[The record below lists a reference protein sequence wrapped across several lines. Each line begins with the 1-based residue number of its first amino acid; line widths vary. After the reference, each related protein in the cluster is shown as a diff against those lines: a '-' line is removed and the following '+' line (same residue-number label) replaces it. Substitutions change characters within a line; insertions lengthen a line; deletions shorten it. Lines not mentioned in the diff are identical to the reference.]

1 VRSQLAF
8 RIFQGFIIFQDQ
20 VDLSDHKG
28 QEVRE
33 MILVNEAT
41 LKKNKLPEIH
51 DLLSQH
57 MVRIPSLVDVFAQIP
72 DPRKARGKRHPLQAM
87 LALACVALLCGY
99 RSLLAISEWAH
110 NYGLAYL
117 SCLGFKRH
125 YPPSQATW
133 YRVLRKIDW
142 QALEEQLA
150 DWVERV
156 LAVLDS
162 GNEWEGVALDG
173 KTLRGSK
180 KQGAAN
186 THLLSALSHRLAIT
200 LTQIAVSDKTNEI
213 GAVGDLLVGLV
224 MKGRVFTADA
234 LLTQRNVAQS
244 ILDGKADYVFIVK
257 KNQPTLYED
266 IAYLFGDLLNP
277 EFVTDMCDV
286 INEGHGRV
294 ERRRLTTS
302 TALID
307 YVNWPG
313 IQQVFCLE
321 RVFTRKKTGEV
332 SLEVV
337 YGITSLGAD
346 EATARQLLAFT
357 RQHWHIEN
365 KSHWVRDVTFDEDR
379 SQVRV
384 GNLPHVMATLRNT
397 VINLLRTTGADNIA
411 KALRHYAACP
421 DDALALIGLPT

>member
-1 VRSQLAF
+1 
-8 RIFQGFIIFQDQ
+8 
-20 VDLSDHKG
+20 
-28 QEVRE
+28 

-41 LKKNKLPEIH
+41 LKENKLPELH
-51 DLLSQH
+51 DLMSQRT
-57 MVRIPSLVDVFAQIP
+57 VCIPPLIDVLVQIP

-87 LALACVALLCGY
+87 LALSCVALLCGY
-99 RSLLAISEWAH
+99 QSLLAISEWSH
-110 NYGLAYL
+110 NYGLTYL
-117 SCLGFKRH
+117 PRLGFTRRR
-125 YPPSQATW
+125 PPGQATW
-133 YRVLRKIDW
+133 YRVLSKIDW
-142 QALEEQLA
+142 QALEEKLA

-180 KQGAAN
+180 KQGAAD

-200 LTQIAVSDKTNEI
+200 LTQVAVSDKTNEI

-224 MKGRVFTADA
+224 MNGRVFTADA
-234 LLTQRNVAQS
+234 HLTQRHVAQL
-244 ILDGKADYVFIVK
+244 ILDGESDYVLIVK

-266 IAYLFGDLLNP
+266 IAYLFSGLLDMTL
-277 EFVTDMCDV
+277 VTDMCDV
-286 INEGHGRV
+286 LNEGHGRV

-307 YVNWPG
+307 YVDWPG
-313 IQQVFCLE
+313 VQQVFCLE
-321 RVFTRKKTGEV
+321 RMVTCKKTGQV

-337 YGITSLGAD
+337 YGITSLASS

-379 SQVRV
+379 CQVRT
-384 GNLPHVMATLRNT
+384 GSLPHVMATLRNT
-397 VINLLRTTGADNIA
+397 VINLLRATGAANIA
-411 KALRHYAACP
+411 KALRHYAAHP
-421 DDALALIGLPT
+421 DDALALIGLPA

>member
-1 VRSQLAF
+1 
-8 RIFQGFIIFQDQ
+8 
-20 VDLSDHKG
+20 
-28 QEVRE
+28 
-33 MILVNEAT
+33 MILVNEAA
-41 LKKNKLPEIH
+41 LKKNELPEVR
-51 DLLSQH
+51 DLLSRRTIH
-57 MVRIPSLVDVFAQIP
+57 IPSLVDVLAHIP

-87 LALACVALLCGY
+87 LALTCVALLCGY

-117 SCLGFKRH
+117 PRLGFTKR
-125 YPPSQATW
+125 YPPGQATW
-133 YRVLRKIDW
+133 YRVLSKIDW
-142 QALEEQLA
+142 QALEKKLSG
-150 DWVERV
+150 WIERV

-162 GNEWEGVALDG
+162 DSKWEGVALDG

-180 KQGAAN
+180 KQGATD

-200 LTQIAVSDKTNEI
+200 LAQVAVPDKTNEI
-213 GAVGDLLVGLV
+213 GAVHDLLVDLV
-224 MKGRVFTADA
+224 VEGRVFTADA
-234 LLTQRNVAQS
+234 LLTQRNIAQS

-266 IAYLFGDLLNP
+266 IAYLFSDFLDMQ
-277 EFVTDMCDV
+277 FVTDMCDV
-286 INEGHGRV
+286 VSEGHGRV

-313 IQQVFCLE
+313 VQQVFCLE
-321 RVFTRKKTGEV
+321 RVFTYKKTGEV
-332 SLEVV
+332 SMEVV
-337 YGITSLGAD
+337 YGITSLGSD
-346 EATARQLLAFT
+346 EATARQLLTFT
-357 RQHWHIEN
+357 REHWHIEN

-397 VINLLRTTGADNIA
+397 VISLLRATGASNIA

-421 DDALALIGLPT
+421 DEALALIGLSS